1 MLIFTKITEIQA
13 FLAALKNEQKT
24 VGFVPTMGALHTGHV
39 SLIQQSKKHCDV
51 TVCSIFVNPTQFN
64 DRKDLDRYP
73 RMPEKDIQL
82 LKDATCDVLFMPS
95 EDEMYP
101 KQEKEVFDF
110 GYLDAILEGKYRPG
124 HFSGVAQ
131 VVKRFFEIAN
141 PSKAFFGSKDY
152 QQVMIVKALVK
163 QMNSGIE
170 IIACPILRESDGLAM
185 SSRNALLNEEERK
198 VAALIPKLMQEAKK
212 QVKTHGVDAASIFV
226 EKEISLNP
234 LMKLDY
240 YAVCNANDLALVT
253 SILPNTPL
261 VSLIAVFVGKI
272 RLIDNLQID

>member
-39 SLIQQSKKHCDV
+39 SLIQQSKKLCDV

-110 GYLDAILEGKYRPG
+110 GYLDAVLEGKYRPG

-131 VVKRFFEIAN
+131 VVKHFFEIVN

-240 YAVCNANDLALVT
+240 YAVCNANDLAPFT

>member
-39 SLIQQSKKHCDV
+39 SLIQQSKKLCDV

-73 RMPEKDIQL
+73 RIPEKDLQL

-110 GYLDAILEGKYRPG
+110 GYLDAVLEGKYRPG

-131 VVKRFFEIAN
+131 VVKHFFEIVN

-240 YAVCNANDLALVT
+240 YAVCNANDLAPVT

-272 RLIDNLQID
+272 RLIDYLQID

>member
-1 MLIFTKITEIQA
+1 M
-13 FLAALKNEQKT
+13 
-24 VGFVPTMGALHTGHV
+24 PTMGALHTGHV
-39 SLIQQSKKHCDV
+39 SLIQQSKKHCHV

-82 LKDATCDVLFMPS
+82 LKDATCDVLFIPS

-110 GYLDAILEGKYRPG
+110 GYLDTVLEGKYRPG

-131 VVKRFFEIAN
+131 VVKHFFEIVN

-170 IIACPILRESDGLAM
+170 IIACPILREPDGLAM

-198 VAALIPKLMQEAKK
+198 VAALIPKLMQEANK
-212 QVKTHGVDAASIFV
+212 QVKTHGVDTARMFV

-240 YAVCNANDLALVT
+240 YAVCNANDLAPVT

>member
-1 MLIFTKITEIQA
+1 
-13 FLAALKNEQKT
+13 
-24 VGFVPTMGALHTGHV
+24 
-39 SLIQQSKKHCDV
+39 
-51 TVCSIFVNPTQFN
+51 
-64 DRKDLDRYP
+64 
-73 RMPEKDIQL
+73 
-82 LKDATCDVLFMPS
+82 
-95 EDEMYP
+95 MYP

-110 GYLDAILEGKYRPG
+110 GYLDAVLEGKYRPG

-131 VVKRFFEIAN
+131 VVKHFFEIVN

-240 YAVCNANDLALVT
+240 YAVCNANDLAPVT

>member
-39 SLIQQSKKHCDV
+39 SLIQQSKKLCDV

-110 GYLDAILEGKYRPG
+110 GYLDAVLEGKYRPG

-131 VVKRFFEIAN
+131 VVKHFFEIVN

-240 YAVCNANDLALVT
+240 YAVCNANDLAPVT

>member
-13 FLAALKNEQKT
+13 FLSSLKKQKKT
-24 VGFVPTMGALHTGHV
+24 AGFVPTMGALHTGHV

-64 DRKDLDRYP
+64 DKKDLDRYP
-73 RMPEKDIQL
+73 RMPEKDVQL

-101 KQEKEVFDF
+101 KKEKEVFDF
-110 GYLDAILEGKYRPG
+110 GYLDVILEGKYRPG

-131 VVKRFFEIAN
+131 VVKRFFEIVN
-141 PSKAFFGSKDY
+141 PNKAFFGSKDY

-198 VAALIPKLMQEAKK
+198 VAALIPKLMQEANK

-240 YAVCNANDLALVT
+240 YAVCNADDLMPTMSL
-253 SILPNTPL
+253 LPNTPL
-261 VSLIAVFVGKI
+261 ISLIAVFVGKI